1 MTGVARTPGERD
13 EILRTRLF
21 GYAILY
27 RAREVAGG
35 FEPVEVDPAE
45 EAQALARELQLHVG
59 EAIEEQCE
67 TSDEVGI
74 SVPFGRCGISG
85 RPLEHVRIYHA
96 EEAWVD
102 ALGPD
107 GPRSTGVTEGET
119 ILVEP
124 GAFIRFRARPRP
136 GRRTLIAFQTEDR
149 SPLAGHAAPLITAG
163 ERVPTDA
170 GPRLDR
176 TTAAFEALRLDAPAA
191 RTRQADMLTEMAAI
205 VHGSAEVS
213 AAQQAASDAGSYTA
227 GPSPALFDD
236 ARGLLTRDVIERIGA
251 ADAAL
256 FRFPG
261 MFGAVAPLFSL
272 LER

>member
-1 MTGVARTPGERD
+1 MKEERD
-13 EILRTRLF
+13 KILRTRLF

-27 RAREVAGG
+27 RARQVAGG
-35 FEPVEVDPAE
+35 FEPVDVDPSE
-45 EAQALARELQLHVG
+45 EALALARELQLHVG
-59 EAIEEQCE
+59 EFIKDQGEAV
-67 TSDEVGI
+67 DEVGI
-74 SVPFGRCGISG
+74 SVPFGRCGIAG

-107 GPRSTGVTEGET
+107 GPRSTAVAEGET

-124 GAFIRFRARPRP
+124 GAFIRFRARPRRG
-136 GRRTLIAFQTEDR
+136 GRALIAFQTEDR
-149 SPLAGHAAPLITAG
+149 SPLAGHAAPLISAG
-163 ERVPTDA
+163 EVVPAEA
-170 GPRLDR
+170 GPRLAR
-176 TTAAFEALRLDAPAA
+176 TTAAFESMRLDATAA
-191 RTRQADMLTEMAAI
+191 RSRQAEMFAEMATI
-205 VHGSAEVS
+205 VHNSAEVT
-213 AAQQAASDAGSYTA
+213 AAQQAASDAGSYAA

-236 ARGLLTRDVIERIGA
+236 ARLLLTRDVIERIGA

-261 MFGAVAPLFSL
+261 MFGAVAPLFAL